1 MKRAIVVILLPF
13 LAVLA
18 LGTVNVYRKA
28 VWRDITDGVTWRAT
42 ESGLRA
48 IRVDP
53 GSEAF
58 LRAGIRKGDVL
69 TAINKVPVRT
79 KIDVLK
85 SLWQAA
91 ATDQSV
97 SYMISKE
104 GMQIY
109 PTFYPQRKPANPIYY
124 YLVVVGVTL
133 SFLLAFAGEVAERVS
148 FFAAMSAPRMPGGSV

>member
-1 MKRAIVVILLPF
+1 MTMKKAHVILLAA
-13 LAVLA
+13 LVAILA
-18 LGTVNVYRKA
+18 LGTLNVIRK
-28 VWRDITDGVTWRAT
+28 VGWRDVTDGVTWRVA
-42 ESGLRA
+42 EDGLRA
-48 IRVDP
+48 VSVDP
-53 GSEAF
+53 TSEAF

-69 TAINKVPVRT
+69 TAINKVPVRNQ
-79 KIDVLK
+79 IDVLR

-124 YLVVVGVTL
+124 YLVVVGVTTL
-133 SFLLAFAGEVAERVS
+133 VIGLVV
-148 FFAAMSAPRMPGGSV
+148 FFNSRGQMSLPYVFF